1 MFKIPTGEDGL
12 WPFIAEEMGRT
23 DFCSAQGTLG
33 SVVLQQET
41 TIPNAKRMGY
51 IAVFYWGWGCLV
63 RVGSS
68 RSVEEG
74 VLWPCSMGRVL
85 T

>member
-51 IAVFYWGWGCLV
+51 IAVFYWGGGGVLSEWVVLDPLK
-63 RVGSS
+63 RGSS
-68 RSVEEG
+68 CHVA
-74 VLWPCSMGRVL
+74 
-85 T
+85 